1 LNQEQ
6 FYLANQV
13 DGQLTD
19 AQTMQMLDLPE
30 GDRNEPKGDVQSN
43 EPAVA
48 EVPVVAAAEVEVKP
62 VEAEQKPVIAA
73 KDGVHTIP
81 YEKLT
86 EAREAEQHW
95 KRVATE
101 AQQQLEAH
109 KATPAVAPT
118 ETPAKAETP
127 VLDGDIFGDFSEGAI
142 AQGVEKL
149 VASRTAAIEAKFDA
163 KLASV
168 LEPLQQKQVESAAD
182 SHFSAINAAH
192 PDVESVVQ
200 SAELANWIA
209 SQPSFARAGYQAAI
223 AQGTAAE
230 VIEALDAYKAATGK
244 LTAAPGKPDAAV
256 AAQAAIAKAQ
266 AAVPLSLSEIPA
278 GSHAHADESAAMLD
292 MSSAGLMT
300 KFDGKTPEQIRGLM
314 NKLL

>member
-1 LNQEQ
+1 MNQEQ

-30 GDRNEPKGDVQSN
+30 GDSTDPKGGVQSN
-43 EPAVA
+43 VPAVA

-62 VEAEQKPVIAA
+62 VEAELSPVIVA

-95 KRVATE
+95 KRVAAE

-109 KATPAVAPT
+109 KAAPAVAPA
-118 ETPAKAETP
+118 ETPAKAQTP
-127 VLDGDIFGDFSEGAI
+127 ELDGSIFGDYSEEAI

-200 SAELANWIA
+200 SAELAHWIA

-278 GSHAHADESAAMLD
+278 GSAVHADESAAMFG
-292 MSSAGLMT
+292 MSSAGIMNNLSS
-300 KFDGKTPEQIRGLM
+300 KTPEQIRSLM